1 MLNGFGDEDVMDQEF
16 FEEKL
21 EELVRELGALPDS
34 THQKLLEIA
43 NQHKD
48 NQKKLKNSLCA
59 LQDSLD
65 YLRIS
70 VKYLIFDLEA
80 TRRENA
86 YLKKLLEEK
95 QE

>member
-1 MLNGFGDEDVMDQEF
+1 MDREF

-21 EELVRELGALPDS
+21 DELVRELGALPDS
-34 THQKLLEIA
+34 THQKFLNIA

-48 NQKKLKNSLCA
+48 NQKNLKKSLSA

-80 TRRENA
+80 TRRENSH
-86 YLKKLLEEK
+86 LKKLLEDNE
-95 QE
+95 

>member
-1 MLNGFGDEDVMDQEF
+1 MNQEF

-21 EELVRELGALPDS
+21 DELVRELGNLPDP
-34 THQKLLEIA
+34 TQQKLLQLSLQQK
-43 NQHKD
+43 NNH
-48 NQKKLKNSLCA
+48 KKLKNSLRS
-59 LQDSLD
+59 LQDSMD

-86 YLKKLLEEK
+86 YLKKLLEDR
-95 QE
+95 